1 MGRRAVLAANSV
13 ALLAGVVA
21 RGGDARTSWD
31 GCTARSG
38 DVRFRAA
45 DGTRLV
51 GHVFGK
57 GPKAVVLAHQSRG
70 DLCQWASFGK
80 RLARRGYRAFAFD
93 FRNYGQSQARRSPSI
108 RLSWDV
114 AAAARFLRARGARK
128 VFLIGA

>member
-1 MGRRAVLAANSV
+1 MGRRAVLAAISV

-21 RGGDARTSWD
+21 RGGDARTHWD

-108 RLSWDV
+108 LLSWDV